1 MEILSV
7 NKKTT
12 QQDLQET
19 RPLSQKKNKN
29 HGKSIQRKDGE
40 KDKTE
45 VDEGDGQV
53 KGVSLSII

>member
-1 MEILSV
+1 M

-19 RPLSQKKNKN
+19 RPLSQKKIKTTENLYKE
-29 HGKSIQRKDGE
+29 KTEK

-45 VDEGDGQV
+45 VDEGNGQV